1 MSEEYAVAVEG
12 ISALRTLEDLPADVK
27 RAAVR
32 AVNYATR
39 RARTAAAKE
48 MRQQVN
54 FPARYL
60 SGSNARLQIGKPAT
74 AETLESRIT
83 GRFAPTSLARFVTGS
98 KTPNKMGVRV
108 EVAPG
113 FAKMMRRAFIIRL
126 PQGQRGVTDEAFNLG
141 LAIRLKPGERIQ
153 NKYRVVQMKNGLQL
167 LYGPSIDQVF
177 STVSVD
183 MLPDVDQWLNQEF
196 VRLMEQREKG
206 NVF

>member
-1 MSEEYAVAVEG
+1 MTEEYAVAVEG

-60 SGSNARLQIGKPAT
+60 SGQNARLQIGKPAT
-74 AETLESRIT
+74 ADMLESRVT
-83 GRFAPTSLARFVTGS
+83 GRFAPTSLARFATGS
-98 KTPNKMGVRV
+98 KTPGKMGVRV

-113 FAKMMRRAFIIRL
+113 FAKFMKRAFLIRL
-126 PQGQRGVTDEAFNLG
+126 PQGGVLNDEAFNLG
-141 LAIRLKPGERIQ
+141 LAMRLKPGETVT
-153 NKYRVVQMKNGLQL
+153 NKYKQVQLSKGLVL
-167 LYGPSIDQVF
+167 LFGPSIDQVF

-183 MLPDVDQWLNQEF
+183 MLPDVEGWLNQEF
-196 VRLMEQREKG
+196 ARLMEQRDKG

>member
-60 SGSNARLQIGKPAT
+60 SGQNARLQIGKPAT
-74 AETLESRIT
+74 ADTLESRVT
-83 GRFAPTSLARFVTGS
+83 GRFAPTSLARFATGS
-98 KTPNKMGVRV
+98 KTPGKMGVRV

-113 FAKMMRRAFIIRL
+113 FAKFMKRAFLIRL
-126 PQGQRGVTDEAFNLG
+126 PQGGVLNDEAFNLG
-141 LAIRLKPGERIQ
+141 LAMRLKPGETVN
-153 NKYRVVQMKNGLQL
+153 NKYKQVQLSKGLVL
-167 LYGPSIDQVF
+167 LYGASIDQVF

-183 MLPDVDQWLNQEF
+183 MLPDVEGWLNQEF
-196 VRLMEQREKG
+196 SRLMEQRDKG